1 MILVETLTVYI
12 SLLLLFSSSFF
23 KSGRMK
29 EKIWSRCVQN
39 QRNERKRYFGCEK
52 IIVVVC
58 YFLHLIF
65 SSLAARQISNNSGSL
80 HVCGSNIKYMSKII
94 MNNVAK
100 KIKIWSHIER
110 EGNTKKKYKALR
122 YSNSYIRKKKLFV
135 ALLKSPYLP
144 YLNLSIFGLCYDFS
158 WYFAIKLNEK
168 WSKEKSMK
176 DITAQL
182 VVKTKFNNRSLKR
195 KRWKKMKNVLADN
208 DVIARVTLIQCFNWI
223 VGLLHVFFTAMRW
236 TRFV

>member
-29 EKIWSRCVQN
+29 KKIWSRCVQN

-100 KIKIWSHIER
+100 KSRFGVTLSEKAIQKKIQSVTLLKFVH
-110 EGNTKKKYKALR
+110 
-122 YSNSYIRKKKLFV
+122 SKKKLFV

-195 KRWKKMKNVLADN
+195 KRWKKWKMY
-208 DVIARVTLIQCFNWI
+208 
-223 VGLLHVFFTAMRW
+223 
-236 TRFV
+236 

>member
-80 HVCGSNIKYMSKII
+80 HVCRSNIKYMSKII

-100 KIKIWSHIER
+100 KSRFGVTLSEKAIQKKIQSV
-110 EGNTKKKYKALR
+110 T
-122 YSNSYIRKKKLFV
+122 
-135 ALLKSPYLP
+135 LLKFVHLKK
-144 YLNLSIFGLCYDFS
+144 NFS
-158 WYFAIKLNEK
+158 LHF
-168 WSKEKSMK
+168 WS
-176 DITAQL
+176 
-182 VVKTKFNNRSLKR
+182 R
-195 KRWKKMKNVLADN
+195 
-208 DVIARVTLIQCFNWI
+208 LIC
-223 VGLLHVFFTAMRW
+223 LT
-236 TRFV
+236 

>member
-100 KIKIWSHIER
+100 KNQDLESHWAR
-110 EGNTKKKYKALR
+110 RQYKKKYKALR
-122 YSNSYIRKKKLFV
+122 YSNSYIRKK
-135 ALLKSPYLP
+135 
-144 YLNLSIFGLCYDFS
+144 NFS
-158 WYFAIKLNEK
+158 LHF
-168 WSKEKSMK
+168 WS
-176 DITAQL
+176 
-182 VVKTKFNNRSLKR
+182 R
-195 KRWKKMKNVLADN
+195 
-208 DVIARVTLIQCFNWI
+208 LIC
-223 VGLLHVFFTAMRW
+223 LT
-236 TRFV
+236 